1 MAIANT
7 QWTTLGAFDALLK
20 LVYKGPVI
28 DELNSRDTIYGF
40 IRKDEGY
47 EGRSLV
53 IPVLKSRAES
63 HGFFATGSRL
73 QSAISPSWA
82 NLSIAP
88 KYFYGMLRVDKE
100 TMVQSRSDMGAFQR
114 SFGAIVERLPIDAK
128 DTLDRIMC
136 GTGSGRLA
144 ASASRAGANPYVVTI
159 ADSTAAAGTFPDL
172 RKIGLNMLVDQWS
185 SDVSGATADC
195 ASWSVTDVAPSA
207 VASDF
212 TLTDVTGVSTGTP
225 VGTAA
230 HVFTRAGARTSTTRN
245 EAQGLG
251 GIISASNPPL
261 DGANGLQGISVTA
274 AGNAYWKAYVSS
286 AASLRPLNGPLLQ
299 TLCDGASMRGRG
311 KISYF
316 FVTYGIRSEYS
327 ELQQNVRR
335 TVNTARISGDTTGG
349 IIEDEDG
356 RDFLEFNRIPLVM
369 DKYVPAN
376 TIFAPDLSSIFM
388 AVYAPWDWLDDD
400 GRVLKWVP
408 DYASFTA
415 ILYMYGELA
424 CQQRNRNAI
433 ATQVAG
439 EDPIIV

>member
-1 MAIANT
+1 MPVSGT
-7 QWTTLGAFDALLK
+7 QWTTLSAFDALLK
-20 LVYKGPVI
+20 TVYKGPVI

-40 IRKDEGY
+40 IRKDDGY

-63 HGFFATGSRL
+63 HGFFASGARL

-82 NLSIAP
+82 NLSITP

-100 TMVQSRSDMGAFQR
+100 TMVQARSDMGAFQR
-114 SFGAIVERLPIDAK
+114 SFGALVERLPIDAK

-136 GTGSGRLA
+136 GTGTGRLC
-144 ASASRAGANPYVVTI
+144 SIASRSGANPYTMTI
-159 ADSTAAAGTFPDL
+159 QDSAAAAGTFPDL

-185 SDVSGATADC
+185 TDASGASNDA
-195 ASWSVTDVAPSA
+195 ASWSVTDVAPSG

-212 TLTDVTGVSTGTP
+212 VLQDITGTSTGTP
-225 VGTAA
+225 VGTAGRII
-230 HVFTRAGARTSTTRN
+230 TRAGARTSTTRN
-245 EAQGLG
+245 EAMGLG
-251 GIISASNPPL
+251 GILSASNPPL
-261 DGANGLQGISVTA
+261 DSGGLQGISVST

-316 FVTYGIRSEYS
+316 FVTYGIRAEYA

-335 TVNTARISGDTTGG
+335 SVNTARIAGDTTGG
-349 IIEDEDG
+349 IIEDEDT
-356 RDFLEFNRIPLVM
+356 RDFLEYNRIPLVM